1 MRRQNTPILI
11 IYVIYMA
18 ALAMTTAL
26 LVFWVLVVQRF
37 TVEINELVSKVGVEW
52 NYFHWFIG
60 STGAGLF
67 FLVSI
72 ALTYLLAITLSER
85 RYRVKQEHFLSNM
98 THELKSPLA
107 AIKLHAQTLEQGGLE
122 PEEVSLFSGHIV
134 KESERVCKLVEN
146 LLESGRLASGKGAGE
161 LRKIDLRHFFQEYQ
175 KGVPARFD
183 LRQIDLD
190 FEVQTRSVV
199 MATHETLQR
208 IMDNLIDNALRFTKS
223 GGKIRC
229 SVRDSLDNAE
239 IVVADTGIGIPKTEL
254 TKVFERFHRLQ
265 REVEQQRKG
274 SGLGLAIVRGLVEE
288 MQGRIR
294 AISGEGQPGTRIEIQ
309 LPTVGQR
316 AVEQR
321 AVEQRADRDEEGAV
335 PS

>member
-229 SVRDSLDNAE
+229 SGQPRQRRNRGRRHRHRHSEDRADQSLR
-239 IVVADTGIGIPKTEL
+239 TLSSPP
-254 TKVFERFHRLQ
+254 
-265 REVEQQRKG
+265 KG
-274 SGLGLAIVRGLVEE
+274 SGATA
-288 MQGRIR
+288 Q
-294 AISGEGQPGTRIEIQ
+294 
-309 LPTVGQR
+309 GQR
-316 AVEQR
+316 PWLSHR
-321 AVEQRADRDEEGAV
+321 PRIGRRDAGSY
-335 PS
+335 PCHFR